1 MDSHLQHPKKAHTIT
16 DIYFYEELSKLIGH
30 DASYEWLQTNSERRG
45 KSISISLSTSSQSSM
60 QSSPQH
66 SAATTPRRLSSIQ
79 PYLHCINS
87 DHQETLDQ
95 HASSQKSDETLGVL
109 PKTLRSDF
117 LELRPQAQSTDTP
130 RREVDPHPAESAMQ
144 GRIGLLYTDAA
155 HSVLEDRD
163 VAQFIK
169 QSIGFP
175 LLMASSDRR
184 S

>member
-1 MDSHLQHPKKAHTIT
+1 M
-16 DIYFYEELSKLIGH
+16 
-30 DASYEWLQTNSERRG
+30 
-45 KSISISLSTSSQSSM
+45 
-60 QSSPQH
+60 
-66 SAATTPRRLSSIQ
+66 
-79 PYLHCINS
+79 NS

-95 HASSQKSDETLGVL
+95 HASYQKSDETWHIHCSSVPAVL
-109 PKTLRSDF
+109 SKTSRSDF
-117 LELRPQAQSTDTP
+117 LELRPHAQSTDTP

-169 QSIGFP
+169 QSISFP